1 MIRNYK
7 EQDIIEIEKL
17 GKELNP
23 NYKYIFNSQYK
34 ILILEELEKII
45 GFIIYTIVE
54 DEIEIID
61 LVVNKN
67 YRQQGKATLL
77 LNEVLKKE
85 SICKKMTLEVRESNF
100 SAIKFYDKHGFKVVN
115 IRKKYYFDEEN
126 ALLMVKMVN

>member
-34 ILILEELEKII
+34 ILIFEELE
-45 GFIIYTIVE
+45 
-54 DEIEIID
+54 EIID
-61 LVVNKN
+61 LVVNKD

-126 ALLMVKMVN
+126 ALLMVKMVK